1 MSALVI
7 LFVLILFGT
16 ESAFSQVPVPESV
29 VASSFGFDGN
39 DSTEFIQAAIDSGAQ
54 KVIVDKQATPWVVRP
69 LTLRSN
75 LELVLQEGVEIV
87 AKPGEFA
94 SKGDVLLRA
103 ANVSNLTIRGEGAGA
118 TLKMRKHDYWAAPYE
133 KSEWR
138 HGLSIL
144 SSSNVRIENLTIAET
159 AKELGSRS
167 LHGSVD

>member
-118 TLKMRKHDYWAAPYE
+118 TLKMRKHDYWA
-133 KSEWR
+133 
-138 HGLSIL
+138 
-144 SSSNVRIENLTIAET
+144 
-159 AKELGSRS
+159 
-167 LHGSVD
+167 